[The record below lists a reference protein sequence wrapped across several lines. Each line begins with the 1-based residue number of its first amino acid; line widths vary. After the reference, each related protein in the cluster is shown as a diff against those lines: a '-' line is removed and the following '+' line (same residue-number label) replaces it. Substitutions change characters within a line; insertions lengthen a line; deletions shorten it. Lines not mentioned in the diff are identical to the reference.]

1 MKVFLTGATGY
12 IGSSVAEALQ
22 KAGHQVTGLAR
33 SRESAEKLRKRGI
46 EQHAGDMR
54 DKESLRAAAR
64 RADSMIHAASPSD
77 GSSAEA
83 DNLTLDAIL
92 AELKGTNKPFV
103 YTSGIWVLG
112 DTDGKL
118 ADESFPLHPA
128 ALVAWRVVCEQRVLA
143 SGSDGILSSI
153 IRPAIVYGRG
163 GGIPGSFVRA
173 ARDKGAVIFVGDGE
187 NHWPGVHIDDLADL
201 YVRALEKAP
210 AGSLFHAVQGEARKV
225 RDVALA
231 AAEAAGRPGKVTPWP
246 LEAARKTLGPY
257 ADALALDQKISAEK
271 AHRILNWQPKQAPLL
286 DDLRHGSYKAS
297 AAS

>member
-64 RADSMIHAASPSD
+64 RADSVIHAASPSD
-77 GSSAEA
+77 ASSAEA

-92 AELKGTNKPFV
+92 GEIKGTNKPFV

-112 DTDGKL
+112 DTGGKL

-153 IRPAIVYGRG
+153 IRPAIVYGGG
-163 GGIPGSFVRA
+163 GGIPGSFVQA
-173 ARDKGAVIFVGDGE
+173 ARDKGAVTFVGDGE

-201 YVRALEKAP
+201 YVRTLEKAP
-210 AGSLFHAVQGEARKV
+210 GGSLFHAAQGEARKV
-225 RDVALA
+225 REVALA
-231 AAEAAGRPGKVTPWP
+231 AAEAAGRPGKIIPWP